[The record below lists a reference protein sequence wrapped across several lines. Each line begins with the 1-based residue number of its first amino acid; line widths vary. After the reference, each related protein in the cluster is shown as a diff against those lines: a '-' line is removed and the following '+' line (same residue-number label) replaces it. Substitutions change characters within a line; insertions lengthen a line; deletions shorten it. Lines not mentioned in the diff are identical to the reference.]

1 MEKIAIDRFDGNA
14 HNFRQWKFQIKCT
27 LRAKGLVEYLTK
39 NIEWTRDDEWMKK
52 NSMAM
57 FIVTQCLDYELISLI
72 ETCNT
77 TVEVMDKLEC
87 IYEQKLKLNT
97 LKLNS

>member
-1 MEKIAIDRFDGNA
+1 M
-14 HNFRQWKFQIKCT
+14 
-27 LRAKGLVEYLTK
+27 EYLTK
-39 NIEWTRDDEWMKK
+39 NTERTRDDEWMKK

-77 TVEVMDKLEC
+77 TAEVMDKLES

-97 LKLNS
+97 LKLNSWLILQLQDVTHR

>member
-1 MEKIAIDRFDGNA
+1 M
-14 HNFRQWKFQIKCT
+14 
-27 LRAKGLVEYLTK
+27 EYLTK

-77 TVEVMDKLEC
+77 TAEVMDKLES

-97 LKLNS
+97 LKLNSWLILQLQDVTHR